1 VILSK
6 RRPNMTTVS
15 ASITINQTVDKVF
28 DYVTDVDNHRA
39 WQAGI
44 LDATVAPSG
53 PIGVGS
59 TYHYTTDVMGRRM
72 ETQLE
77 VTAFEKE
84 KMWSIKT
91 TGVPQ
96 SVEMVY
102 LFETVGDNTEL
113 TISMELA
120 GGYPAAAEA
129 MVKQQTQKNFEDQ
142 CNKIKQMLEQ

>member
-1 VILSK
+1 
-6 RRPNMTTVS
+6 MTTVS
-15 ASITINQTVDKVF
+15 ASITINQPVDKVF
-28 DYVTDVDNHRA
+28 DYVTDVENHKA

-44 LDATVAPSG
+44 LDATVTPSG

-77 VTAFEKE
+77 VTVYEKD
-84 KMWSIKT
+84 KKWSVKT
-91 TGVPQ
+91 IGVPQ
-96 SVEMVY
+96 SVEMAY
-102 LFETVGDNTEL
+102 LFEIVGDNTQL

-142 CNKIKQMLEQ
+142 CNKIKKMLEQ

>member
-1 VILSK
+1 
-6 RRPNMTTVS
+6 MTTVS
-15 ASITINQTVDKVF
+15 ASITINQPVDKVF
-28 DYVTDVDNHRA
+28 DYVTDVENHKA

-44 LDATVAPSG
+44 LDATVTPSD

-72 ETQLE
+72 ETHLE
-77 VTAFEKE
+77 VTAYEKD
-84 KMWSIKT
+84 KLWSVKT
-91 TGVPQ
+91 IGVPQ

-102 LFETVGDNTEL
+102 LFEAVDNNTRL
-113 TISMELA
+113 TISMELT

-142 CNKIKQMLEQ
+142 CNRIKQMVEQ

>member
-1 VILSK
+1 
-6 RRPNMTTVS
+6 MTTVS
-15 ASITINQTVDKVF
+15 ASTTIHRPVNEVF
-28 DYVTDVDNHRA
+28 DYVTDVENHTT

-44 LDATVAPSG
+44 LDATVTPSG

-59 TYHYTTDVMGRRM
+59 TYHYTTEVMGRRM
-72 ETQLE
+72 ETHLE
-77 VTAFEKE
+77 VTAYEKN
-84 KMWSIKT
+84 KQWSVKT

-102 LFETVGDNTEL
+102 IFEAVDNNTKL
-113 TISMELA
+113 TISSELT

-142 CNKIKQMLEQ
+142 CNKIKQMMEK

>member
-1 VILSK
+1 
-6 RRPNMTTVS
+6 MTTVS
-15 ASITINQTVDKVF
+15 ASITINQPVDKVF
-28 DYVTDVDNHRA
+28 DYVTDVENHKA

-44 LDATVAPSG
+44 LDATVTPSD

-72 ETQLE
+72 ETHLE
-77 VTAFEKE
+77 VTAYEKD
-84 KMWSIKT
+84 KLWSVKT
-91 TGVPQ
+91 IGVPQ

-102 LFETVGDNTEL
+102 LFEAVDDNTRL
-113 TISMELA
+113 TISMELT

-142 CNKIKQMLEQ
+142 CNRIKQMVEQ

>member
-1 VILSK
+1 
-6 RRPNMTTVS
+6 MTTVS
-15 ASITINQTVDKVF
+15 ASITINQPVDKVF
-28 DYVTDVDNHRA
+28 DYVTDVENHKA

-44 LDATVAPSG
+44 LDATVTPSD

-59 TYHYTTDVMGRRM
+59 TYHYTNDVMGRRM
-72 ETQLE
+72 ETHLE
-77 VTAFEKE
+77 VTAYEKD
-84 KMWSIKT
+84 KLWSVKT

-102 LFETVGDNTEL
+102 LFEAVDNNTRL
-113 TISMELA
+113 TISMELT

-142 CNKIKQMLEQ
+142 CNRIKQMVEQ

>member
-1 VILSK
+1 
-6 RRPNMTTVS
+6 MTTVS
-15 ASITINQTVDKVF
+15 ASITINQPVDKVF
-28 DYVTDVDNHRA
+28 DYVTDVENHKA

-44 LDATVAPSG
+44 LDATVTPSD

-72 ETQLE
+72 ETHLE
-77 VTAFEKE
+77 VTAYEKD
-84 KMWSIKT
+84 KLWSVKT

-102 LFETVGDNTEL
+102 LFEAVDNNTRL
-113 TISMELA
+113 TISMELT

-142 CNKIKQMLEQ
+142 CNRIKQMVEQ